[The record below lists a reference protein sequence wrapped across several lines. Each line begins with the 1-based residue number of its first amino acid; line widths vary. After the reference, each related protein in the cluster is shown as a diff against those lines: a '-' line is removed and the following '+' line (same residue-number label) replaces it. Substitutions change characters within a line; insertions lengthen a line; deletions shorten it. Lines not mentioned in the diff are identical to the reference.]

1 MWAGAGI
8 SSLYSGSQI
17 CIPTSVY
24 SLPSTLLAQ
33 VGGWDTGPGA
43 IGEDMHMYLKAFFA
57 LSGNLQ
63 VEVVYAAASQCDVS
77 TDDVGLKGLLTG
89 SDARYKQAL
98 RHMWGSMDSGYAIRE
113 MVKMVHRHRSASRQA
128 RSSLDPIK
136 YVHHSLAIQ
145 SDR

>member
-8 SSLYSGSQI
+8 SSLYTGSKV

-24 SLPSTLLAQ
+24 SLPATLVAQ

-57 LSGNLQ
+57 LSGNLN

-77 TDDVGLKGLLTG
+77 TDDVGVKGTLTG
-89 SDARYKQAL
+89 MDARYKQAL
-98 RHMWGSMDSGYAIRE
+98 RHMWGSLDSGYAIRE
-113 MVKMVHRHRSASRQA
+113 TIKMVHRHRNAGKEATSAPGS
-128 RSSLDPIK
+128 PK
-136 YVHHSLAIQ
+136 YVCFLS
-145 SDR
+145 SSPV